1 MHTAPIKLPGMWVF
15 SNFLLVLGGNYTLGS
30 VVCLL
35 YLADLKVT
43 QLEYGVLEIE
53 VSMIKFFLE

>member
-1 MHTAPIKLPGMWVF
+1 MWVF